1 MSAGYFETLG
11 IPLLRGRT
19 IDAEDTATSLKAVV
33 VNQTLANLY
42 WPHGDAI
49 GHSFTVADPG
59 VKGTWQIVGI
69 VRDAKF
75 RASVQTN
82 LSRWRISP

>member
-19 IDAEDTATSLKAVV
+19 IHAGDTATSLKAVV

-42 WPHGDAI
+42 FPHGDAV
-49 GHSFTVADPG
+49 GHSFTVADPS
-59 VKGTWQIVGI
+59 VKGTWQIVGV
-69 VRDAKF
+69 VRDSQF
-75 RASVQTN
+75 RAGPKN
-82 LSRWRISP
+82 KRRWHISP